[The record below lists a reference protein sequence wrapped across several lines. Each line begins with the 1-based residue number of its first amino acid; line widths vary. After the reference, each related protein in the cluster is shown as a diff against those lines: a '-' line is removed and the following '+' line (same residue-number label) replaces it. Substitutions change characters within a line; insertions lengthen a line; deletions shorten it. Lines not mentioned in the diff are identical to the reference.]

1 MENSVPPSVPDSPRR
16 PHLLT
21 VVVEDYYQ
29 HSAFNR
35 LIQPSR
41 WRRFETR
48 VERNTDRALDLLDEF
63 GLHATFFT
71 IGWIA
76 EEMPEVIR
84 KVADRGHEVASKGFF
99 HRTLRQMDPSEFRE
113 DLLRSREAIERASGR
128 RVLGYRVARGT
139 FTPADTWA
147 LDILADEGFAYDSSI
162 YPRLLC
168 IAGQPFRRFPHEHR
182 HGDRVI
188 HEVPLSSFG
197 PSWFTIPMAG
207 GNYFRQV
214 PDALVRRLVA
224 RWDRRREA
232 PFNLYFHVWE
242 LDPDT
247 PKIAA
252 IGPLTRIRQYR
263 NLGKMAG
270 LLRDLFGQ
278 YRFTS
283 IADYLGLNITAASVP
298 ESPAMTDPQA
308 PPVALP
314 SSSPRL
320 PVTIVVPVFNEELA
334 LPYLANTLT
343 EVGRDLSDRYDLRFV
358 FVDDGST
365 DSTWE
370 SLHRLFGARPQH
382 DFVRHDRNRGVAAAI
397 LTGISHA
404 RTDIVCSI
412 DCDCTYDPRQL
423 AGMIPLLAEGVD
435 LVTASPYHPE
445 GEVLNVP
452 SWRLSLSKTLSFLYR
467 RVLHNHL
474 WTYTAC
480 FRVYRRAAM
489 EKMALRNEGFLGV
502 AEMLG
507 LLDLRGSRIVEY
519 PAVLEVRML
528 GHSKMKILRT
538 VLGHLGLLGRFAVAR
553 WRSARSSPGA

>member
-1 MENSVPPSVPDSPRR
+1 MDSPSPSRAPAR
-16 PHLLT
+16 SGRTHLLT

-48 VERNTDRALDLLDEF
+48 VERNTDRALDLLNQF
-63 GLHATFFT
+63 GLRATFFT

-99 HRTLRQMDPSEFRE
+99 HRTLRQMDPAEFRE

-147 LDILADEGFAYDSSI
+147 LDILAEEGFAYDSSI
-162 YPRLLC
+162 YPRLFS

-182 HGDRVI
+182 HAGRVLR
-188 HEVPLSSFG
+188 EVPLSSFG

-214 PDALVRRLVA
+214 PDALVKLLIA
-224 RWDRRREA
+224 RWDRRYEA

-263 NLGKMAG
+263 NLGKMSG
-270 LLRDLFGQ
+270 LLGDLFAC

-283 IADYLGLNITAASVP
+283 IAEYLGLSLAEAPAAP
-298 ESPAMTDPQA
+298 EPAR
-308 PPVALP
+308 P
-314 SSSPRL
+314 SSQTTVRSEPRL
-320 PVTIVVPVFNEELA
+320 PVTVVVPVFNEELV
-334 LPYLANTLT
+334 LPYLANTLD
-343 EVGRDLSDRYDLRFV
+343 EVLRDLSDRYDLHFV

-370 SLHRLFGARPQH
+370 SLHRLFGAHPRH
-382 DFVRHDRNRGVAAAI
+382 EFVRHDCNRGVAAAI
-397 LTGISHA
+397 LTGIEHA
-404 RTDIVCSI
+404 RTEVVCSI

-423 AGMIPLLAEGVD
+423 AAMIPLLTDGVD
-435 LVTASPYHPE
+435 MVTASPYHPD

-452 SWRLSLSKTLSFLYR
+452 AWRLSLSKTLSFLYR
-467 RVLHNHL
+467 RVLNNRL
-474 WTYTAC
+474 STYTAC
-480 FRVYRRAAM
+480 FRVYRRSAM
-489 EKMALRNEGFLGV
+489 QGMVLRNGGFLGV

-507 LLDLRGSRIVEY
+507 RLDLQGARIAEY

-528 GHSKMKILRT
+528 GHSKMKVLRT
-538 VLGHLGLLGRFAVAR
+538 ILGHLRLLGRFAAAR
-553 WRSARSSPGA
+553 WRLARPSPGM

>member
-1 MENSVPPSVPDSPRR
+1 MDGPSPSRALAHSAR
-16 PHLLT
+16 THLLT

-63 GLHATFFT
+63 GLRATFFSL
-71 IGWIA
+71 GWIA

-99 HRTLRQMDPSEFRE
+99 HRTLRQMDPAEFRE

-147 LDILADEGFAYDSSI
+147 LDILAEEGFAYDSSI
-162 YPRLLC
+162 YPRLFC
-168 IAGQPFRRFPHEHR
+168 IAGQPFRRFPHDH
-182 HGDRVI
+182 HHAGRVLR
-188 HEVPLSSFG
+188 EVPLSSFG

-214 PDALVRRLVA
+214 PDALVRFLIA
-224 RWDRRREA
+224 RWDRRHEA

-263 NLGKMAG
+263 NLGKMSG
-270 LLRDLFGQ
+270 LLGDLFAR

-283 IADYLGLNITAASVP
+283 IAEYLGLSLA
-298 ESPAMTDPQA
+298 ESPAVPGPA
-308 PPVALP
+308 RPPSPTTIL
-314 SSSPRL
+314 SEPRL
-320 PVTIVVPVFNEELA
+320 PVTVVVPVFNEELV
-334 LPYLANTLT
+334 LPYLANTLD
-343 EVGRDLSDRYDLRFV
+343 EVSRDLSDRYDLHFV

-382 DFVRHDRNRGVAAAI
+382 EFVRHDRNRGVAAAI
-397 LTGISHA
+397 LTGIEHA
-404 RTDIVCSI
+404 RTEVVCSI

-423 AGMIPLLAEGVD
+423 AAMIPLLSDGVD
-435 LVTASPYHPE
+435 MVTASPYHPE

-452 SWRLSLSKTLSFLYR
+452 AWRLFLSKTLSFLYR
-467 RVLHNHL
+467 RVLNNRL
-474 WTYTAC
+474 STYTAC
-480 FRVYRRAAM
+480 FRVYRRSAM
-489 EKMALRNEGFLGV
+489 QGMVLRNGGFLGV

-507 LLDLRGSRIVEY
+507 RLDLRGARIAEY

-528 GHSKMKILRT
+528 GHSKMKVLRT
-538 VLGHLGLLGRFAVAR
+538 ILGHLRLLGQFIAAR
-553 WRSARSSPGA
+553 WRSARPSRRT

>member
-1 MENSVPPSVPDSPRR
+1 MDTPSPARSPDGPGRT
-16 PHLLT
+16 HLLT

-63 GLHATFFT
+63 GLRATFFT

-76 EEMPEVIR
+76 EEMPEVVR

-99 HRTLRQMDPSEFRE
+99 HRTLRQMDPSEFRD
-113 DLLRSREAIERASGR
+113 DLVRSREAIERASGR
-128 RVLGYRVARGT
+128 KVLGYRVARGT

-162 YPRLLC
+162 YPRLFC

-182 HGDRVI
+182 RGDRVL

-214 PDALVRRLVA
+214 PDALVRLLVA

-242 LDPDT
+242 LDPDI

-252 IGPLTRIRQYR
+252 VGPLTRIRQYR
-263 NLGKMAG
+263 NLGKMSG
-270 LLRDLFGQ
+270 LLRDLFGR

-283 IADYLGLNITAASVP
+283 IAEHLGLDVTAVSVP
-298 ESPAMTDPQA
+298 ASPATADPLT
-308 PPVALP
+308 PPARLP
-314 SSSPRL
+314 ASAPRL
-320 PVTIVVPVFNEELA
+320 PVTVVVPVFNEELA
-334 LPYLANTLT
+334 LPYLANTLD
-343 EVGRDLSDRYDLRFV
+343 EVAHDLPDRYDLHFL

-370 SLHRLFGARPQH
+370 SLHRLFGARPRH

-397 LTGISHA
+397 LTGIEHA
-404 RTDIVCSI
+404 STEVVCSI

-423 AGMIPLLAEGVD
+423 AGMIPLLTDGVD
-435 LVTASPYHPE
+435 MVTASPYHPD

-452 SWRLSLSKTLSFLYR
+452 AWRLSLSKTLSFLYG
-467 RVLHNHL
+467 RVLHNRL
-474 WTYTAC
+474 STYTAC
-480 FRVYRRAAM
+480 FRVYRRPAM
-489 EKMALRNEGFLGV
+489 QGMTLRNGGFLGV
-502 AEMLG
+502 AEMFG
-507 LLDLRGSRIVEY
+507 HLDLRGSRIAEY

-538 VLGHLGLLGRFAVAR
+538 ILGHLWLLGRFAAAR
-553 WRSARSSPGA
+553 WRSARPSPGM